1 MNIIQLQ
8 DRLKGLPEQT
18 IVKYVTQPAGEVP
31 IFLAL
36 SELQRR
42 NEMKKRF
49 QANQEEKATV
59 SEQIVAESKP
69 DPMQMGLG
77 NMRVG
82 QRMMPGGQ
90 GVGTPPPAP
99 EMDPRQLAA
108 SGIATNRVT
117 NVGGSAM
124 AKEGGIVGYQTG
136 GITGYSDEFIKMLE
150 EQARQGVGTGP
161 YGGSIVGDN
170 SRFIPKN
177 IVDAQGNIV
186 PFAGSSQRIPI
197 LNSFGQPT
205 GKFRTAPFNT
215 GQYDSGSNLG
225 ARTKEI
231 GEYVPFGEGTFVG
244 DLSDPDS
251 PERTGFLGLAGY
263 EGEQR
268 QAEKQLR
275 EEEKLYGDAFMSKK
289 EREAINFPTLEEQA
303 LIKSSAQQ
311 DKNQSI
317 TSGGQVGDYKDGVYV
332 GPGKDP
338 LSEGAFDITKKK
350 TKTDI
355 TDPDKDDD
363 DTEETKD
370 KVTSFRNNIEEY
382 VRKAMLDLDQDPT
395 AARDKYRKELELY
408 GIDPNFFEDAKK
420 QNINTSLIEA
430 GLRIAGGTSAN
441 PLENISKGAIPSIE
455 AFKKEQSRL
464 TGAQRLEN
472 LAGLKDYQ
480 DKQKELRAL
489 AVALYGQDRT
499 ADAASAEAQA
509 NMVQFAI
516 TKSQTEMDRL
526 YGKGQAGVYFGTA
539 EGSEKYKDLLDHYYK
554 KFLFQQMYPG
564 KVFKSPGIYIPYK
577 GGEIDLTNP
586 NNLSKEVINYLDTGT

>member
-1 MNIIQLQ
+1 MNILQLQ
-8 DRLKGLPEQT
+8 DRLKGLPEENL
-18 IVKYVTQPAGEVP
+18 VNYVTQPTGEVP

-49 QANQEEKATV
+49 QANQAEKPSIA
-59 SEQIVAESKP
+59 EQIVTESKS

-90 GVGTPPPAP
+90 GVGTPPLAP
-99 EMDPRQLAA
+99 EMDPRQMAG
-108 SGIATNRVT
+108 SGIAANPQSA
-117 NVGGSAM
+117 VGGSAM

-136 GITGYSDEFIKMLE
+136 GNIGDIDMSDFEY
-150 EQARQGVGTGP
+150 R
-161 YGGSIVGDN
+161 YGKLGDALGSIVGES
-170 SRFIPKN
+170 SRFIPKT
-177 IVDAQGNIV
+177 IVDAQGDIV
-186 PFAGSSQRIPI
+186 PFAGSSQKIPI
-197 LNSFGQPT
+197 LDRFGRPT

-215 GQYDSGSNLG
+215 RQYDSGSTG
-225 ARTKEI
+225 RARTKQI
-231 GEYVPFGEGTFVG
+231 GEFVPFGEGTFAG

-251 PERTGFLGLAGY
+251 PERTGFLGFGGY

-268 QAEKQLR
+268 QAEKQLQ
-275 EEEKLYGDAFMSKK
+275 EEERLYGDAYMSKK
-289 EREAINFPTLEEQA
+289 EREAMNFPTLEEQA
-303 LIKSSAQQ
+303 QIKSSAQQ

-317 TSGGQVGDYKDGVYV
+317 TSGGQVGNYDNGVYV

-338 LSEGAFDITKKK
+338 LSDGAFDITQKQTKKNN
-350 TKTDI
+350 TKKPPPKKPKNEIEDQ
-355 TDPDKDDD
+355 
-363 DTEETKD
+363 
-370 KVTSFRNNIEEY
+370 VTSFRDNIEEY
-382 VRKAMLDLDQDPT
+382 VKKAMLDLDQDPT

-464 TGAQRLEN
+464 SGAQRLEN
-472 LAGLKDYQ
+472 LAGLKAYQ

-499 ADAASAEAQA
+499 ADAASAEAYADMVRNARIDAQA
-509 NMVQFAI
+509 
-516 TKSQTEMDRL
+516 EMKRL
-526 YGKGQAGVYFGTA
+526 YGSGAAGTYFGTL
-539 EGSEKYKDLLDHYYK
+539 EGSKKYNE
-554 KFLFQQMYPG
+554 LFKAYQDKYLYESMNPG
-564 KVFKSPGIYIPYK
+564 KTIDLPPIYIPYK
-577 GGEIDLTNP
+577 GGTINISNP
-586 NNLSKEVINYLDTGT
+586 ENLSKDVIDYLQGT